1 MLPNYTE
8 IVDEFNASFED
19 LYTLGLSET
28 LKVHILGCHV
38 LEYFEL
44 EQSTMHDTNDECI
57 ESCLQMVNKRDHY
70 VAYQAKITK
79 DFVFP
84 TRKERWSRL
93 MFFSMDLTRNNF

>member
-19 LYTLGLSET
+19 LYTLVLSET

-57 ESCLQMVNKRDHY
+57 ESCLQMVNKRDHMWHT
-70 VAYQAKITK
+70 KNTK
-79 DFVFP
+79 DFVSP
-84 TRKERWSRL
+84 HRKRK
-93 MFFSMDLTRNNF
+93 MKQAHVFFNGLNKK

>member
-57 ESCLQMVNKRDHY
+57 ESCLQMVNKRDHMWHT
-70 VAYQAKITK
+70 KNTK

-84 TRKERWSRL
+84 SPTRKER
-93 MFFSMDLTRNNF
+93 